1 MLLKDLL
8 LPFGIAQADAF
19 LGVDFPEAAQ
29 LLSAGEDLLFQ
40 LVGLA
45 ALSPQGFGETAVV
58 RRVSN
63 AIGLSSAGAVA
74 TAAGGSSALAA
85 GAVGVALGLGSGSS
99 GLTGLVGGGV
109 VVVSALVDGCG
120 GGAGSGKIRG
130 SVYYPSRLSW
140 RSSTSSWLC
149 SPSIP

>member
-8 LPFGIAQADAF
+8 LPFGLAQVGVL

-29 LLSAGEDLLFQ
+29 LLSSGEDLLFQ

-45 ALSPQGFGETAVV
+45 ALSPQGFGEMAVV

-74 TAAGGSSALAA
+74 TFAGGSSALAA
-85 GAVGVALGLGSGSS
+85 GAVGVAFGLGSGSS
-99 GLTGLVGGGV
+99 GLTSLVGGGV
-109 VVVSALVDGCG
+109 VVVSV
-120 GGAGSGKIRG
+120 
-130 SVYYPSRLSW
+130 
-140 RSSTSSWLC
+140 STDIQNCTTSDTEK
-149 SPSIP
+149 